1 MQLIKTA
8 TTTEEIR
15 SGMPARGWRVR
26 NNLRVP
32 VHVAPPAHGVSSR
45 TLAATYPFI
54 AESGAALTGP
64 YIGEN
69 MLARSPFCL
78 DPWDAYGAGAIR
90 SHSAAIIGVKGSGK
104 SMLSKSWATRLVRC
118 GRNVIVPHDPN
129 GEWVRVAEYVGG
141 KSIAIGP
148 GLQARI
154 NLLDVG
160 PRIQSLSLEDWRQ
173 YTLQTRRSTLRA
185 VLSRLQGNQA
195 VIGLADEE
203 NTALDL
209 ALEHVA
215 SSAEVTVPDVYR
227 LFGEMAED
235 GTDTAAAARK
245 LWHRL
250 RRIVAGDL
258 QGLFDG
264 PTTVPFDATAPMMVI
279 DTSRMKATSKLTQ
292 ELARLATKN
301 WIRQA
306 TTGSNRTQRVVVHE
320 EAAVELL
327 NMVAAGEGLTEQVQ
341 DEKVARHD
349 GVAHWYLLHRIND
362 LNALGDDGSAIRSQ
376 ALGLLA
382 DCDTRV
388 TYSQHEAEIPDT
400 AKHLGWNDTQ
410 ADQVTKL
417 RKGQGLWQVG
427 ADRVALVKNI
437 CTPGEEAVF
446 RTDTLGGTRA

>member
-8 TTTEEIR
+8 DAPTKQHT
-15 SGMPARGWRVR
+15 GMPAGGWRVR
-26 NNLRVP
+26 NNLRGP
-32 VHVAPPAHGVSSR
+32 VHVAPPAHGLSSR
-45 TLAATYPFI
+45 TIAATYPFI

-78 DPWDAYGAGAIR
+78 DPWDAYSAGQIR

-104 SMLSKSWATRLVRC
+104 SMLSKSWATRLIRC
-118 GRNVIVPHDPN
+118 GRHAIVPHDPN

-141 KSIAIGP
+141 KSVAIGP
-148 GLQARI
+148 GLTARI

-160 PRIQSLSLEDWRQ
+160 PRIPSLSLEDWRH

-185 VLSRLQGNQA
+185 VLSRLQGGTSI
-195 VIGLADEE
+195 VGLADEE

-209 ALEHVA
+209 ALESLGTA
-215 SSAEVTVPDVYR
+215 DDVTVPDVFR
-227 LFGEMAED
+227 VFEQMANEH
-235 GTDTAAAARK
+235 TDTAAASRK

-264 PTTVPFDATAPMMVI
+264 PTTVPFDAAAPMMVI
-279 DTSRMKATSKLTQ
+279 DTSRMKTTSKLTQ

-301 WIRQA
+301 WIRQT
-306 TTGSNRTQRVVVHE
+306 TTGGNRTQRVVIHE

-349 GVAHWYLLHRIND
+349 GAAHWYLLHRIND
-362 LNALGDDGSAIRSQ
+362 LNALGDQGSAVRAQ

-382 DCDTRV
+382 DCDTRI
-388 TYSQHEAEIPDT
+388 TYAQHEAEIPDT

-410 ADQVTKL
+410 AGLVKKL
-417 RKGQGLWQVG
+417 NRGQGLWQVK
-427 ADRVALVKNI
+427 DRVALVQNI
-437 CTPGEEAVF
+437 CTPGERNVF